1 MLNQHPSVAG
11 KMISLLVILLAVVG
25 FFFISFA
32 RTQTTDSQVNE
43 ADVNQLLAVTDKAL
57 VVKDKALAVTVKP
70 FAQLAYHPLKEAPA
84 YVISLQNSLLSAQIT
99 TLVDKILVKVGD
111 QVKQGQLLVALDCD
125 DFIWQEQ
132 KLEAEKQALKASYQF
147 TQYQYERSK
156 KLLKTKSVS
165 EESHRSRNA
174 DLKKLQAQIQSLQ
187 VQIKKSRKTI
197 QRCEIKAPFD
207 GVISERFVNVGEFV
221 APSSVLLR
229 LINTDELEVEVQ
241 VPITVVNQLD
251 YKSLDFV
258 YREEHFPLK
267 LRAVI
272 PSIETRARHQR
283 VRLEFIDKKALPD
296 AFGMVHVLLKTIN
309 IPANVLVQRGGQT
322 GIFIIKSDTGGL
334 ATKTQSEASRQKQ
347 RAAIAVFYPIENAL
361 TGRPAAIDLAP
372 QTLIVLQ
379 GRHALSDAQQVMI
392 QGEE

>member
-1 MLNQHPSVAG
+1 MLYQNPLVSG
-11 KMISLLVILLAVVG
+11 KHVSLLMILLAVAG
-25 FFFISFA
+25 FFYISFA
-32 RTQTTDSQVNE
+32 LAQAQTSDPDAN
-43 ADVNQLLAVTDKAL
+43 KAL
-57 VVKDKALAVTVKP
+57 AATDKALAVTVKS
-70 FAQLAYHPLKEAPA
+70 FEQLAYHPLKEAPA
-84 YVISLQNSLLSAQIT
+84 YVVTLQNSLLSAQIT
-99 TLVDKILVKVGD
+99 TLVDKVLVKVGD
-111 QVKQGQLLVALDCD
+111 QVKQEQLLVALDCD
-125 DFIWQEQ
+125 DYIWQEQ
-132 KLEAEKQALKASYQF
+132 QLEADKEVLKASVQF
-147 TQYQYERSK
+147 TQYQYGRSI

-165 EESHRSRNA
+165 EESHRSRDA
-174 DLKKLQAQIQSLQ
+174 DLKKLQAKIRSLD
-187 VQIKKSRKTI
+187 VKIKKARKAI

-207 GVISERFVNVGEFV
+207 GVISERFVNLGEYV
-221 APSSVLLR
+221 APSSQLLR
-229 LINTDELEVEVQ
+229 LINTHELEVEVQ
-241 VPITVVNQLD
+241 VPISVVNQLD

-258 YREEHFPLK
+258 YRDEHFPLK

-361 TGRPAAIDLAP
+361 TGRPAAVDLAP

-379 GRHALSDAQQVMI
+379 GRHALSDGQQVMI
-392 QGEE
+392 QSDDSL